1 MAEPNS
7 YEEQRRRQV
16 EETSGSWR
24 SCACTASP
32 SPSARPPSS
41 RSRSVQAHASFLAKD
56 QAAEAVS
63 RRPDSAVRQGRRSA
77 RATRLPR
84 QENQVHPCLTQ
95 TVLSIDFLCIGIG
108 STTYYSITWLSFRG
122 GAYVQRRQLP
132 PDDVYA
138 TDEASAYALTKAEE
152 LKSQLCSDHPSFV
165 KPICYKTAT
174 ASCLRIPQLFKGWY
188 LPWCN
193 EMIYL
198 VDEQDVEFHL
208 PYHALSGSIGTGWKM
223 FAIGH
228 NLADGDCLVFQQVQ
242 KTKFKVRLL
251 KLF

>member
-32 SPSARPPSS
+32 SPSAPKATKLP
-41 RSRSVQAHASFLAKD
+41 
-56 QAAEAVS
+56 
-63 RRPDSAVRQGRRSA
+63 RRCRDAPTRRSGRVA
-77 RATRLPR
+77 GLPEQPDYR
-84 QENQVHPCLTQ
+84 GRK
-95 TVLSIDFLCIGIG
+95 I
-108 STTYYSITWLSFRG
+108 RG

-174 ASCLRIPQLFKGWY
+174 ASCLRIPQLFKEWY

-242 KTKFKVRLL
+242 KTKFKSKFLL
-251 KLF
+251 RKGPLLTPLASTIATTTVPCRMEIYDWSEDQWELCCPEV

>member
-16 EETSGSWR
+16 EENKR
-24 SCACTASP
+24 KLEEL
-32 SPSARPPSS
+32 RLH
-41 RSRSVQAHASFLAKD
+41 RLSV
-56 QAAEAVS
+56 
-63 RRPDSAVRQGRRSA
+63 AVREAAVKPKPTKLPRRCRDAPTRRSGRVA
-77 RATRLPR
+77 GLPEQPDYR
-84 QENQVHPCLTQ
+84 YRK
-95 TVLSIDFLCIGIG
+95 I
-108 STTYYSITWLSFRG
+108 RG

-174 ASCLRIPQLFKGWY
+174 ASCLRIPQLFKEWY

-223 FAIGH
+223 FA
-228 NLADGDCLVFQQVQ
+228 A
-242 KTKFKVRLL
+242 TT
-251 KLF
+251 